1 MRKQALAATLAVF
14 AAVAVA
20 ACGGGGEAPAPG
32 GTATPAPGAAAAID
46 PASITDGATVN
57 GSIAFAGDAPQAQVL
72 QMAADPFCVSAH
84 SGPVT
89 AQRVV
94 VNDNGTLRHVFV
106 YVKEGLDQT
115 FTVPTDAVE
124 FSQEG
129 CMYNPHVFGVRARQT
144 LTIVNND
151 NTLHNV
157 NAQPAN
163 NAGFNF
169 AQPLEGMTNDQIF
182 ANPEIMIP
190 VMCNVHAWMQAYI
203 GVVAHPYFAVTGED
217 GSFTIANLPAGDYV
231 IAAWHESMG
240 EQTQNV
246 SVAANETAEVSFSFG
261 G

>member
-1 MRKQALAATLAVF
+1 
-14 AAVAVA
+14 
-20 ACGGGGEAPAPG
+20 
-32 GTATPAPGAAAAID
+32 
-46 PASITDGATVN
+46 
-57 GSIAFAGDAPQAQVL
+57 
-72 QMAADPFCVSAH
+72 
-84 SGPVT
+84 
-89 AQRVV
+89 
-94 VNDNGTLRHVFV
+94 
-106 YVKEGLDQT
+106 
-115 FTVPTDAVE
+115 
-124 FSQEG
+124 
-129 CMYNPHVFGVRARQT
+129 MYNPHVFGVRARQT